1 MIHKSKRCSVFAL
14 LCTVLA
20 CFLSSPAF
28 SAGNSSFY
36 PSSSPDSQT
45 QRLEEALNQAEMKGK
60 PLLLILGANWC
71 HDSRALAGYFDSP
84 EVKQAASHYQVLP
97 VNVGYLENKSALLGQ
112 FNYPAYFATPTVLAI
127 DPESKTVLNR
137 ASLVTWQSAHNES
150 AATLAEYL
158 DAIATNSPANG
169 THSEIPPSLIEFEM
183 QQANVL
189 YAHYQHLGALLKQE
203 DEGKAAPTLN
213 AKWREVKAFR
223 VKLQNDLIDL
233 HQQPEPP
240 GAFPTYPEI
249 SWK

>member
-1 MIHKSKRCSVFAL
+1 MMHRSKRVSVFAL
-14 LCTVLA
+14 LYMVLA
-20 CFLSSPAF
+20 CLLSSPAC
-28 SAGNSSFY
+28 SAGNNSYY
-36 PSSSPDSQT
+36 PSLSLDSQA
-45 QRLEEALNQAEMKGK
+45 QRLEEALNQAQLEDK

-84 EVKQAASHYQVLP
+84 AVKQAASHYQVLP
-97 VNVGYLENKSALLGQ
+97 INVGYLENKSTLLEQ

-127 DPESKTVLNR
+127 DPVSKSVLNR

-158 DAIATNSPANG
+158 DAIVTNSPANE
-169 THSEIPPSLIEFEM
+169 THSEILPSLAEFET
-183 QQANVL
+183 QQTGAL
-189 YAHYQHLGALLKQE
+189 YGHYQHLGALLKQE
-203 DEGKAAPTLN
+203 DEGQATPTLN

-240 GAFPTYPEI
+240 EGFPTYPEI

>member
-1 MIHKSKRCSVFAL
+1 MMHKSKRCSVFAL

-20 CFLSSPAF
+20 CFMSSPAF
-28 SAGNSSFY
+28 SADNSSFY
-36 PSSSPDSQT
+36 PSLSPDSQT
-45 QRLEEALNQAEMKGK
+45 QRLEEALRQAHMEGK

-71 HDSRALAGYFDSP
+71 HDSRSLAGYFDSP

-112 FNYPAYFATPTVLAI
+112 FKYPAYFATPTVLAI
-127 DPESKTVLNR
+127 DPVSKAVLNR

-169 THSEIPPSLIEFEM
+169 THSEIPPSLIEFET

-189 YAHYQHLGALLKQE
+189 YAHYQQLGVLLKQE
-203 DEGKAAPTLN
+203 DEGQATPTLN

-233 HQQPEPP
+233 HQQPELP

>member
-1 MIHKSKRCSVFAL
+1 MIHKSKRGSVFAL
-14 LCTVLA
+14 LCMVLA

-127 DPESKTVLNR
+127 DPVSKAVLNR

-150 AATLAEYL
+150 AAALAEYL
-158 DAIATNSPANG
+158 DSIVSGSAVG
-169 THSEIPPSLIEFEM
+169 ETHSEIPPSLIEFET

-189 YAHYQHLGALLKQE
+189 YAHYQHLGVLLKQE
-203 DEGKAAPTLN
+203 DEGQATPTLN
-213 AKWREVKAFR
+213 TKWREVKAFR

>member
-1 MIHKSKRCSVFAL
+1 MIHKSKRGSVFAL
-14 LCTVLA
+14 LCMVLA

-36 PSSSPDSQT
+36 PSLSRDSQT
-45 QRLEEALNQAEMKGK
+45 QRLEEALNQAQIKGK

-84 EVKQAASHYQVLP
+84 QVKQAASHYQILP

-127 DPESKTVLNR
+127 DPENKTVLNR

-169 THSEIPPSLIEFEM
+169 THSEIPPSLIEFET

-233 HQQPEPP
+233 HQQSELP

>member
-1 MIHKSKRCSVFAL
+1 
-14 LCTVLA
+14 
-20 CFLSSPAF
+20 
-28 SAGNSSFY
+28 
-36 PSSSPDSQT
+36 
-45 QRLEEALNQAEMKGK
+45 MKGK

-169 THSEIPPSLIEFEM
+169 THSEIPPSLIEFET

-189 YAHYQHLGALLKQE
+189 YAHYQHLGTLLKQE
-203 DEGKAAPTLN
+203 DEGKATPALN
-213 AKWREVKAFR
+213 KKWREVKAFR

-233 HQQPEPP
+233 HQQPEPL

>member
-1 MIHKSKRCSVFAL
+1 MIHKSKRGSVFAL
-14 LCTVLA
+14 LCMVLA

-36 PSSSPDSQT
+36 PSLSRDSQT
-45 QRLEEALNQAEMKGK
+45 QRLEEALNQAQIKGK

-127 DPESKTVLNR
+127 DPVSKAVLNR

-150 AATLAEYL
+150 AAALAEYL
-158 DAIATNSPANG
+158 DSIVSGSAVG
-169 THSEIPPSLIEFEM
+169 ETHSEIPPSLIEFET

-203 DEGKAAPTLN
+203 DEGKATPTLN

-233 HQQPEPP
+233 HQQPEPL

>member
-1 MIHKSKRCSVFAL
+1 MIHKSKRGSVFAL
-14 LCTVLA
+14 LCMVLA

-36 PSSSPDSQT
+36 PSLSRDSQT
-45 QRLEEALNQAEMKGK
+45 QRLEEALNQAQIKGK

-97 VNVGYLENKSALLGQ
+97 VNVGYLENLSALLGQ

-127 DPESKTVLNR
+127 DPVSKAVLNR

-150 AATLAEYL
+150 AAALAEYL
-158 DAIATNSPANG
+158 DSIVSGSAVG
-169 THSEIPPSLIEFEM
+169 ETHSEIPPSLIEFET

-203 DEGKAAPTLN
+203 DEGKATPTLN

-233 HQQPEPP
+233 HQQPELP
-240 GAFPTYPEI
+240 GAFPTDPEI

>member
-1 MIHKSKRCSVFAL
+1 MIHKSKRGSVFAL
-14 LCTVLA
+14 LCMVLA

-36 PSSSPDSQT
+36 PSLSRDSQT
-45 QRLEEALNQAEMKGK
+45 QRLEEALNQAQIKGK

-84 EVKQAASHYQVLP
+84 QVKQAASHYQILP

-127 DPESKTVLNR
+127 DPENKTVLNR

-169 THSEIPPSLIEFEM
+169 THSEIPPSLIEFET

-189 YAHYQHLGALLKQE
+189 YEHYQHLGVLLKQE
-203 DEGKAAPTLN
+203 DEGQATPTLN

-233 HQQPEPP
+233 HQQSELP

>member
-1 MIHKSKRCSVFAL
+1 MIHKSKRGSVFAL
-14 LCTVLA
+14 LCMVLA

-36 PSSSPDSQT
+36 PSLSRDSQT
-45 QRLEEALNQAEMKGK
+45 QRLEEALNQAQIKGK

-127 DPESKTVLNR
+127 DPENKTVLNR

-169 THSEIPPSLIEFEM
+169 THSEIPPSLIEFET

-189 YAHYQHLGALLKQE
+189 YEHYQHLGVLLKQE
-203 DEGKAAPTLN
+203 DEGQATPTLN

-233 HQQPEPP
+233 HQQSELP